1 MYESELPVNSTRTS
15 PMCTCPVF
23 RQPIQADYRY
33 TCKEK
38 MTSKKLTI
46 DEKEMLIA
54 AVAQIITKIPAADT
68 EVALV

>member
-1 MYESELPVNSTRTS
+1 
-15 PMCTCPVF
+15 MCTCPVF

-38 MTSKKLTI
+38 MTLTI